1 MKKSRRCNMLMLLNR
16 TIFVVVFFFYSLF
29 VHATDAEITR
39 MLSDI
44 AKKQLSPETKQQ
56 AIRQGKDRA
65 LLCNQ
70 CHGADGNSKKS
81 NVPNLASQNPEY
93 LLEQIE
99 KFANG
104 SRKNYVMNALSKNFS
119 NEDKVNLALFYAD
132 MQLKPIKVS
141 IQLIDKGKPLYL
153 RQCSSCHG
161 ERGVGKENFARLAG
175 QQIHYVESTLRR
187 FRGISTDKNA
197 SDMPRRRSI
206 IMESVSKGLSDDDI
220 SVLAAYIA
228 HLK

>member
-1 MKKSRRCNMLMLLNR
+1 MLALLNR
-16 TIFVVVFFFYSLF
+16 TIFVMVFLF
-29 VHATDAEITR
+29 VSLLTHAKDADVAQ
-39 MLSDI
+39 MLSNI
-44 AKKQLSPETKQQ
+44 AKKQSTPELKQE

-70 CHGADGNSKKS
+70 CHGSDGNSKKPD
-81 NVPNLASQNPEY
+81 VPNLASQNSEY

-119 NEDKVNLALFYAD
+119 SEDKVNLALFYAN
-132 MQLKPIKVS
+132 MQIKPVTTN
-141 IQLIDKGKPLYL
+141 IQLTQKGKPLYI

-175 QQIHYVESTLRR
+175 QQIVYVESTLRR
-187 FRGISTDKNA
+187 FRENAKDKSSNGA
-197 SDMPRRRSI
+197 SKRRSI
-206 IMESVSKGLSDDDI
+206 VMESVSKNLLDNDI
-220 SVLAAYIA
+220 NALAAYIA
-228 HLK
+228 QLN